1 MPFQEDVALADE
13 VGQVYG
19 KYYSTFH
26 SQTGQVEAPV
36 FEQNGRLVAHVSF
49 RPGLKPENVTDA
61 YVGELNRYA
70 ADHGFAGKLRLI
82 YSE

>member
-1 MPFQEDVALADE
+1 MRFKHDVAFADE
-13 VGQVYG
+13 IGQTYG
-19 KYYSTFH
+19 KYHSTFRVR
-26 SQTGQVEAPV
+26 TDQVLARL

-49 RPGLKPENVTDA
+49 PSGLKPEDVTDA

-70 ADHGFAGKLRLI
+70 AEHGFTGKLKLI